1 LVDGKIVANGD
12 SSFIE
17 DINENGFERFL

>member
-1 LVDGKIVANGD
+1 MFDI

-17 DINENGFERFL
+17 DIG